1 MSESMQKEIDAI
13 VALMAPP
20 PSSTGLLTA
29 RDVQDIVRRAAS
41 KGALVGWLAAEKV
54 VHARMS
60 RTISQLEYENQCN
73 KDRVKELELEV
84 IGLQQ

>member
-1 MSESMQKEIDAI
+1 MSEPMQKEIDAI
-13 VALMAPP
+13 VAMMAPP
-20 PSSTGLLTA
+20 PSSAGLLTA

-41 KGALVGWLAAEKV
+41 KGALVGWLAAEKD

-60 RTISQLEYENQCN
+60 RTLAQLEYENQNN
-73 KDRVKELELEV
+73 KDRVKELELEI